1 MIVYTDQTY
10 QEIVEAD
17 SNNMCQLKR
26 VDQLNILYDNM
37 DIPVVEEVMHVYS
50 YPLLEYMGLILIFL
64 MEFQR

>member
-50 YPLLEYMGLILIFL
+50 
-64 MEFQR
+64 